1 MKTETL
7 RKWKIFEDKN
17 GKKERITPPWKDQ
30 VPVSLGKTN
39 DQIMDEETEGVQNI
53 QNENGFGDQMPL
65 YPDNYDVKR
74 TVGFLL
80 LFY

>member
-1 MKTETL
+1 
-7 RKWKIFEDKN
+7 
-17 GKKERITPPWKDQ
+17 
-30 VPVSLGKTN
+30 
-39 DQIMDEETEGVQNI
+39 MDEETEGVQNI